1 MRRSDRPERL
11 GTPRSMSMTSIF
23 VGPGAPSAGRSPC
36 GAPRSGVRTAASR
49 VRRSRPPP
57 ASRCPATRLNVP
69 EVSQEDCRS
78 PRREHR
84 PALASAAPVSD
95 HHSPFGPIGR
105 LKGRAVSDAAD
116 VPASHPH
123 TPHPSRVVTQ
133 IHASSRRPCG
143 SPRRRTPSAGSP
155 LAVHSSFIV
164 PGAAD
169 PGTSAPITVRFA
181 TARLVAEPVD
191 GCRLA
196 AMAGVLADAIVHEFL
211 NSERR
216 CQVQHHLRQMVDD
229 RPATPP
235 AGSWLL
241 RLRHAACVEPIGSA
255 EVWLD
260 AGPRARIVCLVHPS
274 HQDDGYEEE
283 LTEGLLGHLGSCR
296 PVREAMLHINRRRG
310 LREEFERWMD
320 DLVSIGD
327 RSSTS
332 DRRRQR
338 AGESPA

>member
-1 MRRSDRPERL
+1 M
-11 GTPRSMSMTSIF
+11 
-23 VGPGAPSAGRSPC
+23 
-36 GAPRSGVRTAASR
+36 
-49 VRRSRPPP
+49 
-57 ASRCPATRLNVP
+57 
-69 EVSQEDCRS
+69 
-78 PRREHR
+78 
-84 PALASAAPVSD
+84 
-95 HHSPFGPIGR
+95 
-105 LKGRAVSDAAD
+105 
-116 VPASHPH
+116 
-123 TPHPSRVVTQ
+123 
-133 IHASSRRPCG
+133 
-143 SPRRRTPSAGSP
+143 
-155 LAVHSSFIV
+155 

-196 AMAGVLADAIVHEFL
+196 AMAGVLAYAIVHEFL

-296 PVREAMLHINRRRG
+296 PVR
-310 LREEFERWMD
+310 
-320 DLVSIGD
+320 
-327 RSSTS
+327 
-332 DRRRQR
+332 
-338 AGESPA
+338 